1 MTQEKKGTEAAAIEK
16 QDELEVQSVGVSL
29 DDLDEVAGGG
39 MAGAPGSDAR
49 EGYDNCCNG
58 CD

>member
-39 MAGAPGSDAR
+39 MSAPDVR